1 MHGTRRK
8 LRYFSCDA
16 AASQIKHSNWNNWRS
31 SVDKRLRRP
40 LAPELARAQ
49 REAFYQAVQTGQL
62 SVGEAVAAMRKISR
76 LTQEEFA
83 QHRGISVQALR
94 QIEQGIGNPTVE
106 TLNKVASV
114 FGLRVGFVAVLKIP

>member
-1 MHGTRRK
+1 
-8 LRYFSCDA
+8 
-16 AASQIKHSNWNNWRS
+16 
-31 SVDKRLRRP
+31 VDKRLRRP

-94 QIEQGIGNPTVE
+94 QIEQGTGNPTVE
-106 TLNKVASV
+106 TLNKVAAI
-114 FGLRVGFVAVLKIP
+114 FGLQVGFVAVPASDVPQPHKVTRKHVQHVK